1 MPSGPPWR
9 TQPERAARTAPIDL
23 VSTLADTVSVHAAM
37 AQGNQAQGGG
47 HAGHHSIGP
56 YSLAAAIFPYLA
68 LGYIWTKRAILRR
81 RYRAQEEAMA
91 REDA

>member
-1 MPSGPPWR
+1 MPSGLPWR
-9 TQPERAARTAPIDL
+9 TRPERAAGAAPIDL
-23 VSTLADTVSVHAAM
+23 VFTLADTSAHAAM
-37 AQGNQAQGGG
+37 TQGSQVQGGG

-81 RYRAQEEAMA
+81 RYRAQAEAMA
-91 REDA
+91 RGDA